1 MASRVLVSSV
11 RTVKSAKLFSKKSI
25 SYPAALRQV
34 KFVSSEAKP
43 KDATDQAKVC
53 LQSPILI
60 SSYHKCSPNQN
71 ASKEPSAEPKKKKT
85 MAELDEEL
93 RMKMQGIAGDGGDAG
108 IELEDGQPVSM
119 KRSVKNN
126 MFRYI

>member
-34 KFVSSEAKP
+34 KFVSLEAKP
-43 KDATDQAKVC
+43 KDATDQAK
-53 LQSPILI
+53 
-60 SSYHKCSPNQN
+60 N